1 MSRACGTKCS
11 YVNCG
16 KSARSELGLKLYRF
30 PKDVSSSRQWILNCG
45 NTDLLHLD
53 ETDLYKK
60 RICEHHFVE
69 TDFTSS
75 NKRNLKRSSVPQL
88 FTPVE
93 DDILHVTSPKKTY
106 KKKPMC
112 SLLSPR
118 VVVTKRK
125 LSSPTN
131 SSPSKINSPLAMSLS
146 PQETIHVLTP
156 TASHELQSSSLI
168 ASTPDI
174 TPRTKT
180 IMHKMIDFPSSI
192 KPTKLFSVTTG
203 NTNIIKKLKQVIA
216 HQKKL
221 LMSKRVII
229 FKLKKNLISLKL
241 QNKHNKSI
249 DFINLLKFPSENA
262 KTLVKMQIARKK
274 SSTKSWSQKEKQ
286 LALSLFY
293 KSPSAYKFLYFSK
306 QINLPGLTSIKR
318 WIGNIKCL
326 PGLNNAL
333 FKQLKTKVDSMSSQ
347 EKYCTLVFDEMKIKN
362 FLEYN
367 KYLDLVEGYEDLGS
381 KGRTNKFAGQAM
393 VFMIRGLYSSWK
405 LPIAYFLPSTSVKHF
420 MLADLITEVL
430 ERLFQCGLIVK
441 AIICDQGASNV
452 AAFKDLKMTKE
463 KPYFFIGDNKI
474 YSIFDVPHLF
484 KNLRNHFIRNNF
496 LFNGKEVS
504 FKDLKDTYEIDKK
517 SSTSR
522 SLLHITDAHIHPGP
536 FQKMSCKLAMQLF
549 SHRVATAMKT
559 CIMTQQ
565 LQSRTAS
572 QTVEMIT
579 KFNNLLDCL
588 NSNSLYN
595 SNPFKCALSD
605 KNPDSNKPLRDTR
618 PVCFDGMVW
627 TLNAIIMLYKEQDD
641 IGYNYLLTRRLDSD
655 VIENMFAVFRQRG
668 GYNRNPTA
676 RTFRTTLRMH
686 VKSNL
691 MQPTM
696 LSNCEADD
704 DINLFSKDDKSTK
717 NSGEESDSS
726 ISTTHAFSSIST
738 IDVSTLEEYEA
749 KILSG
754 CMNVMILQRIFFPV
768 DLIDTLGGLK

>member
-1 MSRACGTKCS
+1 
-11 YVNCG
+11 
-16 KSARSELGLKLYRF
+16 
-30 PKDVSSSRQWILNCG
+30 
-45 NTDLLHLD
+45 
-53 ETDLYKK
+53 
-60 RICEHHFVE
+60 
-69 TDFTSS
+69 
-75 NKRNLKRSSVPQL
+75 L
-88 FTPVE
+88 FTAVE
-93 DDILHVTSPKKTY
+93 DDILRVTLPKTTY
-106 KKKPMC
+106 KNKQIFSP
-112 SLLSPR
+112 LSPC

-131 SSPSKINSPLAMSLS
+131 CSPSKINSPLAMSLS

-156 TASHELQSSSLI
+156 IKSHELQSSSLI

-174 TPRTKT
+174 TPRTRT

-203 NTNIIKKLKQVIA
+203 NSNIINKLKKVIA

-241 QNKHNKSI
+241 QNKHNKSL

-286 LALSLFY
+286 LALSIFY

-306 QINLPGLTSIKR
+306 QINLPCLTSIKR

-326 PGLNNAL
+326 PGLNTAL

-405 LPIAYFLPSTSVKHF
+405 LPIAYFLPSTSVKHI

-430 ERLFQCGLIVK
+430 ERLFQCGLVVK

-452 AAFKDLKMTKE
+452 AAFKDLKMTKD
-463 KPYFFIGDNKI
+463 KPYFFIGDSKI

-559 CIMTQQ
+559 CIMTEQ
-565 LQSRTAS
+565 LQSRTAP
-572 QTVEMIT
+572 QTAEMIK

-605 KNPDSNKPLRDTR
+605 KNPGQLEFLLEAKSWFESLEKISTDPNKPLRDTR

-627 TLNAIIMLYKEQDD
+627 TLNAIIMLYKEQAD

-668 GYNRNPTA
+668 GYNR
-676 RTFRTTLRMH
+676 
-686 VKSNL
+686 
-691 MQPTM
+691 
-696 LSNCEADD
+696 
-704 DINLFSKDDKSTK
+704 
-717 NSGEESDSS
+717 
-726 ISTTHAFSSIST
+726 
-738 IDVSTLEEYEA
+738 
-749 KILSG
+749 
-754 CMNVMILQRIFFPV
+754 
-768 DLIDTLGGLK
+768 

>member
-1 MSRACGTKCS
+1 LFFTYLVVS
-11 YVNCG
+11 YKYV
-16 KSARSELGLKLYRF
+16 
-30 PKDVSSSRQWILNCG
+30 LNFLG

-69 TDFTSS
+69 NDFTSS
-75 NKRNLKRSSVPQL
+75 NKQNLKRSSIPQM
-88 FTPVE
+88 FTAIE
-93 DDILHVTSPKKTY
+93 DNNLHVTLPTTMY
-106 KKKPMC
+106 KNKPNC
-112 SLLSPR
+112 SLSSPC

-131 SSPSKINSPLAMSLS
+131 CSPSKMTSSPK
-146 PQETIHVLTP
+146 ETIHVVTP
-156 TASHELQSSSLI
+156 TTSHTLPSSSSF
-168 ASTPDI
+168 ASTPNM
-174 TPRTKT
+174 TPRTRT
-180 IMHKMIDFPSSI
+180 LMHKMIDFPSSI
-192 KPTKLFSVTTG
+192 KPKKLFSATTS
-203 NTNIIKKLKQVIA
+203 NTCIIKRLKKVIA

-241 QNKHNKSI
+241 QNKHNKSVE
-249 DFINLLKFPSENA
+249 FINLLKFPSENA
-262 KTLVKMQIARKK
+262 KTLVKMQISRKK

-286 LALSLFY
+286 LALSIFY
-293 KSPSAYKFLYFSK
+293 KSPAAYKFLYFSK

-318 WIGNIKCL
+318 WVGNLKCL
-326 PGLNNAL
+326 PGLNTAL
-333 FKQLKTKVDSMSSQ
+333 FKQLKTKVDVMSSQ

-381 KGRTNKFAGQAM
+381 KGRSNQLAGQAM
-393 VFMIRGLYSSWK
+393 VFMIRGLYSTWK
-405 LPIAYFLPSTSVKHF
+405 LPIAYFLPSTSVKHI

-430 ERLFQCGLIVK
+430 ERLFQCGLVVK
-441 AIICDQGASNV
+441 AIVCDQGVSNV
-452 AAFKDLKMTKE
+452 AAFKDLKMTKD
-463 KPYFFIGDNKI
+463 KPYFFIGDNKV
-474 YSIFDVPHLF
+474 YSIFDVPHIF

-504 FKDLKDTYEIDKK
+504 FKDLKDTYDIDKK

-549 SHRVATAMKT
+549 SHRVATAIKT

-572 QTVEMIT
+572 QTVEMIK

-605 KNPDSNKPLRDTR
+605 KNPQQLELLFEAKVWFESLEKISTNPKKPLRDAR

-627 TLNAIIMLYKEQDD
+627 TLNTIIMLYKEQDD
-641 IGYNYLLTRRLDSD
+641 LGFNYLLTRRLNSD

-668 GYNRNPTA
+668 GYNR
-676 RTFRTTLRMH
+676 
-686 VKSNL
+686 
-691 MQPTM
+691 
-696 LSNCEADD
+696 
-704 DINLFSKDDKSTK
+704 
-717 NSGEESDSS
+717 
-726 ISTTHAFSSIST
+726 
-738 IDVSTLEEYEA
+738 
-749 KILSG
+749 
-754 CMNVMILQRIFFPV
+754 
-768 DLIDTLGGLK
+768 